1 MKTATEKQLRDKA
14 KITSKWTVL
23 EASALIVGETY
34 SKDENPSEQINKLSN
49 EIIGNFEKDPEKV
62 VNRIVRFGRFSKKIN
77 AEKILAIPNASQL
90 PISYYYSLVKEGK
103 LPSLRG
109 KELPQIFVF
118 YEKNMLDLAENV
130 YFLEKIK
137 FPILKIIELAREVR
151 KHFWQPILKEESH
164 EVQAPSNEDIMA
176 WLKEKNSNSKRKLI
190 VRQLQCIMESIRPKK
205 YRKNGK

>member
-118 YEKNMLDLAENV
+118 MK
-130 YFLEKIK
+130 KICL
-137 FPILKIIELAREVR
+137 I
-151 KHFWQPILKEESH
+151 
-164 EVQAPSNEDIMA
+164 
-176 WLKEKNSNSKRKLI
+176 WLRMFIFSKKLNF
-190 VRQLQCIMESIRPKK
+190 RF
-205 YRKNGK
+205 